1 VSAPFRRQRQPRQVP
16 RRPYR
21 DSAVLYG
28 ALALVI
34 VVVAAATGGN
44 LLRAVLFAVGFFA
57 LATAWSWYR
66 WRARVREDR
75 RT

>member
-1 VSAPFRRQRQPRQVP
+1 VSALFHRRREPRQIP
-16 RRPYR
+16 KRPYR
-21 DSAVLYG
+21 DSVLLYG
-28 ALALVI
+28 GLAAVI
-34 VVVAAATGGN
+34 VVVAAATGGD

-66 WRARVREDR
+66 WRARAREDR